1 LTGKG
6 GHSFGHEDIVDR
18 IYEASVLPE
27 LWPNVLGGISQ
38 FSATAWS
45 TIVTASG
52 SRARWVASSEVAEE
66 IVRAHFDSF
75 SDNRRTARLMSKPHA
90 GFITDYD
97 ILTQDEIDVE
107 PVYQEFLIPRG
118 YGFGVGSNISS
129 AAGDTI
135 VIHCEGHFASGAIQP
150 ATVERL
156 DSLRPHLAR
165 SALMSTRLAFE
176 RARTAVETLS
186 MLGLAACAVNQSG
199 SVLVANAEFDTETPL
214 WTTRGGNRIAILDP
228 RANGQLYEALGL
240 IAAEQGVRSLPV
252 IAPADSRPAVLHVV
266 PIRRSAHDLFTR
278 AAAILV
284 LTKASDAALPASPL
298 LRALFDLTPA
308 EAAIAAHIATG
319 NTVEQIAM
327 ADGKSIQTVRNQL
340 KSVLNKTGCD
350 RQVDLVRMLT
360 RLALA

>member
-1 LTGKG
+1 
-6 GHSFGHEDIVDR
+6 
-18 IYEASVLPE
+18 
-27 LWPNVLGGISQ
+27 
-38 FSATAWS
+38 
-45 TIVTASG
+45 
-52 SRARWVASSEVAEE
+52 
-66 IVRAHFDSF
+66 
-75 SDNRRTARLMSKPHA
+75 M
-90 GFITDYD
+90 
-97 ILTQDEIDVE
+97 
-107 PVYQEFLIPRG
+107 
-118 YGFGVGSNISS
+118 
-129 AAGDTI
+129 
-135 VIHCEGHFASGAIQP
+135 
-150 ATVERL
+150 
-156 DSLRPHLAR
+156 
-165 SALMSTRLAFE
+165 
-176 RARTAVETLS
+176 
-186 MLGLAACAVNQSG
+186 
-199 SVLVANAEFDTETPL
+199 PL
-214 WTTRGGNRIAILDP
+214 WTTRGGNRIAILDH

-319 NTVEQIAM
+319 KTVERIAL

-340 KSVLNKTGCD
+340 KSVLKKTGCD